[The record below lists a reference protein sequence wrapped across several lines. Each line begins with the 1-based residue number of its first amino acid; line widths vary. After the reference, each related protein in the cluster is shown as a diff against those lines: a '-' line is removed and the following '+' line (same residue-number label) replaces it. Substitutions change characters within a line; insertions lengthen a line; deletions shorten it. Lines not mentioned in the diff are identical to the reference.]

1 MRTRTMRKKLE
12 ERSATAAAPA
22 AAASA
27 GGRSAPPPAASQAF
41 RLHIPSRRHSPHG
54 GGALQLPPLSLRS
67 KKAKATPRE
76 NQPGAHLK
84 TPRVRVPNADDA
96 ELLMPIPLGVR
107 NELALSVMLAL
118 VMCSDVG
125 VGYIC
130 KLFSLDASRICA
142 PW

>member
-12 ERSATAAAPA
+12 ERSAPAAAPA

-41 RLHIPSRRHSPHG
+41 RLHIPGRRHSPHG
-54 GGALQLPPLSLRS
+54 AGALQLPPLSLRS

-84 TPRVRVPNADDA
+84 TPRVRVPTCCARKCPG
-96 ELLMPIPLGVR
+96 LPGKLGSGGGKYPLVT
-107 NELALSVMLAL
+107 ELA
-118 VMCSDVG
+118 
-125 VGYIC
+125 
-130 KLFSLDASRICA
+130 
-142 PW
+142 

>member
-1 MRTRTMRKKLE
+1 MSSLMRTRTMRKKLE

-84 TPRVRVPNADDA
+84 TPRVRVPK
-96 ELLMPIPLGVR
+96 ELSEDSESGKS
-107 NELALSVMLAL
+107 EQ
-118 VMCSDVG
+118 VG
-125 VGYIC
+125 RPHPR
-130 KLFSLDASRICA
+130 LRPSARSARS
-142 PW
+142 P